1 MRLLELGNAGHDML
15 QRRDFKRPPAAHDV
29 HDVFFPAFQALAQ
42 QVRARHEAVERGVPE
57 KKLPAVH
64 DLDAD
69 VTRLIAS
76 ESTCRRVRG
85 IGGSARSKL

>member
-1 MRLLELGNAGHDML
+1 ML

-29 HDVFFPAFQALAQ
+29 HNVFFPTFQVLAQ
-42 QVRARHEAVERGVPE
+42 QVRARHEAVERGVLE

-69 VTRLIAS
+69 ITRLIAS
-76 ESTCRRVRG
+76 ESTCRRVSG
-85 IGGSARSKL
+85 IGEWQLQT